1 MRHGNVNSLLEEGNN
16 MGVGES
22 VIGQRGDVHRAQ
34 HCPLGVKHGIP
45 RITFD
50 QGQLSVVVN
59 RFRLPFGGMLNFP
72 LSSWH
77 LCGQVALPPEEITV
91 FQRNTVFVGSD
102 NSNGL
107 SRIILPH
114 DIIF

>member
-1 MRHGNVNSLLEEGNN
+1 

-22 VIGQRGDVHRAQ
+22 LIGQRGNVHRAQ
-34 HCPLGVKHGIP
+34 HCPLVIP

-50 QGQLSVVVN
+50 QGQLSVVN

-77 LCGQVALPPEEITV
+77 LCGQVALPPKEITF
-91 FQRNTVFVGSD
+91 FQRNTVFVGSG

-114 DIIF
+114 GIIF